1 MNLKTTTLVIA
12 TVGCTLLVATPSFA
26 GQFAQNHPRRAQV
39 LRRDNHL
46 NNAINRD
53 RGQLGGNYGALKT
66 EQRGIRQQEQQDA
79 RADGGHITQ
88 QQQQQLNGEE
98 NTLRS
103 QVRQDYTGQGSA
115 FGRGYGRGGGA
126 GAGGWGGGRPGGGQP
141 GGGFG
146 GGNPGG
152 GVGYG
157 GGNSGGSGQP
167 GGGWGGGGGGGGTFA
182 QKHPRRAEVLG
193 RDNNL
198 NNAINQDR
206 GQLGGNYQALKTD
219 DRSIRQ
225 QEQADARANG
235 GYITGTQKQQ
245 LNQEEN
251 QLRQQI
257 GQDYTGAR

>member
-1 MNLKTTTLVIA
+1 MKLKTTTLLIA
-12 TVGCTLLVATPSFA
+12 TVGCTLIGTTPSFA
-26 GQFAQNHPRRAQV
+26 GQFQQNHPRRAQV
-39 LRRDNHL
+39 IHRDNHL

-66 EQRGIRQQEQQDA
+66 EDRGIRQQERQDA
-79 RADGGHITQ
+79 RADGGHITR

-103 QVRQDYTGQGSA
+103 QVNQDYNGRGSA
-115 FGRGYGRGGGA
+115 FGTGYGRGGG
-126 GAGGWGGGRPGGGQP
+126 GGGFGGGHPGGGFGGGQPGGGGGIGYGGGGQP

-146 GGNPGG
+146 GG
-152 GVGYG
+152 
-157 GGNSGGSGQP
+157 
-167 GGGWGGGGGGGGTFA
+167 GGTFA
-182 QKHPRRAEVLG
+182 QNHPRRAEVLG

-198 NNAINQDR
+198 NNAISQDR

-225 QEQADARANG
+225 QEQSDARANG
-235 GYITGTQKQQ
+235 GFITSLQKQQ

-251 QLRQQI
+251 QLHQQI
-257 GQDYTGAR
+257 GQDFTGNH